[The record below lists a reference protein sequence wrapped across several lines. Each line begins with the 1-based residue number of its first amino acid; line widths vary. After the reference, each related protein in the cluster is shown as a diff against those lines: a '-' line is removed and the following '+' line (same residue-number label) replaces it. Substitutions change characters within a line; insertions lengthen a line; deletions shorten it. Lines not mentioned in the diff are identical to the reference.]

1 MKVQTEH
8 SGTITFRPEDC
19 YFNYKL
25 LVQIIN
31 HNNKT
36 SLERNKNMNKRQR
49 KKWLKKHGKY
59 VNPKETW
66 DLSYTIAEFIIPRLK
81 YFKEKSC
88 CYPGTGE
95 MNTPEKWDAALDK
108 MIHAFEL
115 TLMTDD
121 YYGVW
126 DINTQPYKEAKHLI
140 DQKQAEVDEGLQLF
154 GKWFQAL
161 WW

>member
-1 MKVQTEH
+1 MKVRTKH
-8 SGTITFRPEDC
+8 SGTITFHPEDC
-19 YFNYKL
+19 YMNRKL
-25 LVQIIN
+25 LIQMIN
-31 HNNKT
+31 HNNKK

-59 VNPKETW
+59 INPKETW
-66 DLSYTIAEFIIPRLK
+66 DLSYTIAKFIIPRLK
-81 YFKEKSC
+81 YFKEESC
-88 CYPGTGE
+88 CYPGTGD

-121 YYGVW
+121 YYGLW

>member
-1 MKVQTEH
+1 
-8 SGTITFRPEDC
+8 
-19 YFNYKL
+19 
-25 LVQIIN
+25 
-31 HNNKT
+31 
-36 SLERNKNMNKRQR
+36 
-49 KKWLKKHGKY
+49 
-59 VNPKETW
+59 
-66 DLSYTIAEFIIPRLK
+66 
-81 YFKEKSC
+81 
-88 CYPGTGE
+88 
-95 MNTPEKWDAALDK
+95 

-126 DINTQPYKEAKHLI
+126 DINTQPYKEVKHLI

>member
-1 MKVQTEH
+1 MKVRTKH
-8 SGTITFRPEDC
+8 SGTITFHPEDC
-19 YFNYKL
+19 YMNRKL
-25 LVQIIN
+25 LIQMIN
-31 HNNKT
+31 HNNKK

-59 VNPKETW
+59 INPKETW
-66 DLSYTIAEFIIPRLK
+66 DLSYTIAKFIIPRLK
-81 YFKEKSC
+81 YFKEESC
-88 CYPGTGE
+88 CYPGTGD

-121 YYGVW
+121 YYGLW
-126 DINTQPYKEAKHLI
+126 DINTQSYKEVKHLI